1 MLARAPR
8 APDDGE
14 RGSAPVEFI
23 LVGVLLTMLTLGVL
37 QFALAVHTRNVVQ
50 DAAVDAA
57 FHAALADTT
66 PAETEARAR
75 AAVERGLGRDV
86 ISYVVIVE
94 GRSYGLDTVRV
105 HIAATLPLVGLAG
118 PGRGTLVVA
127 DAPVE
132 RVG

>member
-1 MLARAPR
+1 MRARDAR
-8 APDDGE
+8 APDDE

-37 QFALAVHTRNVVQ
+37 QFALAMHTRNIVQ

-66 PAETEARAR
+66 HAETEARAR
-75 AAVERGLGRDV
+75 AAVERGLGRDL
-86 ISYVVIVE
+86 ISYVVITQ
-94 GRSYGLDTVRV
+94 GATYGLDTVRV
-105 HIAATLPLVGLAG
+105 HIAATLPLVGLVG
-118 PGRGTLVVA
+118 PGQGTLVIA

-132 RVG
+132 HAG

>member
-1 MLARAPR
+1 MSAQAAR

-37 QFALAVHTRNVVQ
+37 QFALAVHARNIVQ

-75 AAVERGLGRDV
+75 AAVERGLGRDL
-86 ISYVVIVE
+86 ISYVVIVQ
-94 GRSYGLDTVRV
+94 GSSYGLDTVRV
-105 HIAATLPLVGLAG
+105 HIAATLPLVGLVG